1 MPLKKAITKTI
12 LKEKL
17 LTSEQVEECLVY
29 ASTSGQ
35 TIDQILIQKNYLKE
49 QVVLD
54 VLSTAMNLKLH
65 PTLAPFEVPQEFVDK
80 VPATFA
86 RQYNLVGIRKQN
98 GIFEVATCN
107 PLNLQPLDDLGNYLN
122 TEIEPVLASKVEIV
136 AKINQ
141 AYQRSKTN
149 VGEILDA
156 LEEQDTIAGNTD
168 IEVTDDLLSMSSQPP
183 IIRLVNSILFNA
195 LKMRASD
202 IHFQPYEDK
211 LQVRFRID
219 GILYDQ
225 DIPPKR
231 WQEAIISRIK
241 VMGKMDIAERR
252 IPQDGRASVKV
263 GDNEV
268 DLRLSSVPTSYGER
282 IVIRI
287 LDKGARVYTISQLGL
302 DERNS
307 QILQKAISQPNGVIF
322 VTGPTGSGKTTTL
335 YASLNFI
342 NSNECNIITIED
354 PVEYNLSGI
363 SQIQVSNRSGMN
375 FSAGLRS
382 ILRQDPDVIMIGE
395 VRDEETARIAIQ
407 ASLTGH
413 LVFSTL
419 HTNDSSSAVTRMLD
433 IGIEP
438 YLVSSSMLL
447 VVAQRLVRNICEFCK
462 TPYIPEPREL
472 EEVGITSE
480 QLPKKGLKKGKG
492 CPRCFKTGYMDRIGI
507 YEMLKVTD
515 AIRESIVNRLSASII
530 KKKAL
535 EEGMITL
542 RHDGIQKTLSGL
554 TTIEEVLRITH
565 SDF

>member
-17 LTSEQVEECLVY
+17 LNPEQIEECLEI
-29 ASTSGQ
+29 AANTGH
-35 TIDQILIQKNYLKE
+35 TIDQVLIQKNFLKE
-49 QVVLD
+49 AD
-54 VLSTAMNLKLH
+54 VLRVLSRAMHLTLH
-65 PTLAPFEVPQEFVDK
+65 EALASFEVPQEFVDK

-86 RQYNLVGIRKQN
+86 RQYNLISIRKNN
-98 GIFEVATCN
+98 GIYEVATCN

-122 TEIEPVLASKVEIV
+122 AEIEPVLAPKVEII

-141 AYQRSKTN
+141 AYQRAKTN
-149 VGEILDA
+149 VDEILDA
-156 LEEQDTIAGNTD
+156 LDEQESLGANNEL
-168 IEVTDDLLSMSSQPP
+168 EVTDDLLSMSNQPP
-183 IIRLVNSILFNA
+183 VIRLVNSILFNA

-202 IHFQPYEDK
+202 IHFQPYEGK

-231 WQEAIISRIK
+231 WQDAIVSRIK

-268 DLRLSSVPTSYGER
+268 DLRISSVPTSYGER
-282 IVIRI
+282 IVMRI
-287 LDKGARVYTISQLGL
+287 LDKGARVYTVEQLGL
-302 DERNS
+302 DERNG
-307 QILQKAISQPNGVIF
+307 QILMKSISQPNGVIF

-335 YASLNFI
+335 YASLNFL
-342 NSNECNIITIED
+342 NSAQLNIITIED
-354 PVEYNLSGI
+354 PVEYNLDGI
-363 SQIQVSNRSGMN
+363 SQIQVSNRAGMS

-382 ILRQDPDVIMIGE
+382 ILRQDPDIVMVGE

-419 HTNDSSSAVTRMLD
+419 HTNDSASAVTRMLD

-438 YLVSSSMLL
+438 YLVSSSMIL
-447 VVAQRLVRNICEFCK
+447 VVAQRLVRHICEFCK
-462 TPYIPEPREL
+462 IPYTPAPHEL
-472 EEVGITSE
+472 QEISMTLE
-480 QLPKKGLKKGKG
+480 QLPKKGLKIGKG
-492 CPRCFKTGYMDRIGI
+492 CSRCFNTGYTDRIGI
-507 YEMLKVTD
+507 YEMLRVTEG
-515 AIRESIVNRLSASII
+515 IRDLIVNRTSASVI
-530 KKKAL
+530 KKKAIA
-535 EEGMITL
+535 EGMLTL
-542 RHDGIQKTLSGL
+542 RQDGIQKVMSGITTLPE
-554 TTIEEVLRITH
+554 IFRITH

>member
-17 LTSEQVEECLVY
+17 LSQEQVDECLNQ
-29 ASTSGQ
+29 ATASGQ

-49 QVVLD
+49 SVVLE
-54 VLSTAMNLKLH
+54 VLSEAMALKLH
-65 PTLAPFEVPQEFVDK
+65 PTLTTFEVPQEFVDK

-98 GIFEVATCN
+98 GVYEVATCN

-122 TEIEPVLASKVEIV
+122 AEIEPVLATKTEIIS
-136 AKINQ
+136 KINQ
-141 AYQRSKTN
+141 AYQRAKTN
-149 VGEILDA
+149 VDEILDA
-156 LEEQDTIAGNTD
+156 LEEQDTISGSTD

-225 DIPPKR
+225 DLPPKR
-231 WQEAIISRIK
+231 WQDAIISRIK

-287 LDKGARVYTISQLGL
+287 LDKGARVYTINQLGL
-302 DERNS
+302 DERNA

-335 YASLNFI
+335 YASLNYI

-354 PVEYNLSGI
+354 PVEYNLPGI
-363 SQIQVSNRSGMN
+363 SQIQVSNRAGMS

-382 ILRQDPDVIMIGE
+382 ILRQDPDVIMVGE

-419 HTNDSSSAVTRMLD
+419 HTNDSASAVTRMLD

-462 TPYIPEPREL
+462 IPYTPDPREL
-472 EEVGITSE
+472 QEIGITPD
-480 QLPKKGLKKGKG
+480 QLPKKGMKIGKG
-492 CPRCFKTGYMDRIGI
+492 CPRCFNTGYTDRIGI
-507 YEMLKVTD
+507 YEMLKVTET
-515 AIRESIVNRLSASII
+515 IRESIVDRLSASVI
-530 KKKAL
+530 KRKAL

-542 RHDGIQKTLSGL
+542 RHDGIQKALSGI